1 MRQVRNYIIS
11 IVLTILMLGC
21 TGSSDESRAK
31 DRPTQASDTVYTE
44 QAIMEAYASNPER
57 ALLIIDSAE
66 MVGTDVRAELMRAM
80 VYSRT
85 TEGFQFDTA
94 IRIAE
99 RLVKNEKV
107 LADPEML
114 HEQPDA
120 TISEVAE
127 QVGLTLRNLQRLFR
141 EQYGMSP
148 SEYRYSH
155 K

>member
-1 MRQVRNYIIS
+1 MQKYKINQLVRKN
-11 IVLTILMLGC
+11 LTLCRNHVFLHLSNKTEKLG
-21 TGSSDESRAK
+21 
-31 DRPTQASDTVYTE
+31 
-44 QAIMEAYASNPER
+44 N
-57 ALLIIDSAE
+57 L
-66 MVGTDVRAELMRAM
+66 TDVRAELMRAM